1 MGGVA
6 AARGQ
11 YISGAIRFTA
21 VRAGAMWSLTA
32 PGFDSPFAALA
43 AIPVVAVAAMLA
55 GAFCMRF
62 VGAYVHAL
70 RHAPDGP
77 APCLRTALCFA
88 VRGAGAGVGGRG
100 GMMGTGTSTGEH
112 KASAAACVARLA
124 AHATVAFFAV
134 TLFLHLGFTVRFLG
148 VAAACCM
155 LVALALIDARTGLL
169 PDALTLPLLWL
180 GLLLAWAGQGVPLHD
195 AVAGA
200 AVGYGGLWALFWV
213 FKWRRGYE
221 GMGYG
226 DFKLLAALGGW
237 FGVAALAWIL
247 LSACATAIVF
257 AMMHQRTYRP
267 TGGYPFGP
275 FLALGAIGA
284 FALASAVHLRFW

>member
-1 MGGVA
+1 MGGVV

-11 YISGAIRFTA
+11 YMPGAIGFTT
-21 VRAGAMWSLTA
+21 VRAGAMWSLIA
-32 PGFDSPFAALA
+32 PGFDSPFATLA
-43 AIPVVAVAAMLA
+43 AIPVVAAAAILA

-62 VGAYVHAL
+62 VDAYVHAL

-77 APCLRTALCFA
+77 APCLRTALRLA
-88 VRGAGAGVGGRG
+88 VRGVGGVGV
-100 GMMGTGTSTGEH
+100 GEH
-112 KASAAACVARLA
+112 KASAVACVARLA
-124 AHATVAFFAV
+124 AHATVASFAIA
-134 TLFLHLGFTVRFLG
+134 LFLHLGFTVRFMG
-148 VAAACCM
+148 VAAACGM

-200 AVGYGGLWALFWV
+200 AVGYVGLWALFWL

-237 FGVAALAWIL
+237 FGIGALAWIL

-267 TGGYPFGP
+267 KGGYPFGP

-284 FALASAVHLRFW
+284 FTLASAVHLRFW